1 MKFALKGLQIAYLC
15 AITLAKWQHIL
26 RELLWFGLPT
36 LRLQNINFLKSKI
49 CLLQGDNLFMNLF
62 SMKLVIVSNHK
73 YF

>member
-36 LRLQNINFLKSKI
+36 IRLQNIS
-49 CLLQGDNLFMNLF
+49 LLQGDNLFMNLF